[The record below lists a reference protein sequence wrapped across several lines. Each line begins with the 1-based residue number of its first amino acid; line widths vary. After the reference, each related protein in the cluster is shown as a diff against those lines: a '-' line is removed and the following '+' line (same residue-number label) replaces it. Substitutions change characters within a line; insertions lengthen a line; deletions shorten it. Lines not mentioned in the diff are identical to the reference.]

1 MHVEC
6 ECACELHYIQAQ
18 SDFRDTFAEVLLKE
32 WKRLSGSKK
41 KKWEEQ
47 AHTITD
53 TEFSALLDEEWEK
66 KASKHH
72 SSDEEWEKKENKREF
87 GTTFGSDA
95 AAVTV
100 TVVISTAAAGN
111 SNGTK
116 EENWKKHER
125 KLADKFVE
133 VELEGIKLSSKEK
146 RISVKDETAWKL
158 MLKARFA
165 GRCDAS
171 GGHVPPL
178 TTRNLGL

>member
-1 MHVEC
+1 MVCH
-6 ECACELHYIQAQ
+6 IQAQ
-18 SDFRDTFAEVLLKE
+18 SDFRYTFAEVLLKE

-95 AAVTV
+95 VDISDAAT
-100 TVVISTAAAGN
+100 GN
-111 SNGTK
+111 NHNTREEWK
-116 EENWKKHER
+116 EHER
-125 KLADKFVE
+125 KLADRFVRD
-133 VELEGIKLSSKEK
+133 ELARIKLSSKEK
-146 RISVKDETAWKL
+146 RISVNDNL